1 MKRLFPLFI
10 GLPFLILGLLTFV
23 GALLT
28 GLLIIGLIIGLP
40 FLILGLLMSVTALLA
55 DRNGAVKRAFLQGIG
70 LFSLFMGLLLF
81 LGALLE
87 GQILWSLVFLAIAIG
102 GAYLA
107 YRTYKSQLRN
117 LVARIGVFKD
127 VYYDE
132 KGLYIDKPGKPY
144 LLRWDEVASY
154 EIVDVFARDQY
165 TGMPPILNMISY
177 LIWKDIDPEYAVTG
191 IFKFGTMRFYKKDG
205 SFVTLPNVINPDRF
219 VPIFNKYIYESN
231 QKK

>member
-1 MKRLFPLFI
+1 MRPVHALMMGFGLFV
-10 GLPFLILGLLTFV
+10 LINGLLLTL
-23 GALLT
+23 GWLLGGYMSFPIT
-28 GLLIIGLIIGLP
+28 VLVIGLI
-40 FLILGLLMSVTALLA
+40 MT
-55 DRNGAVKRAFLQGIG
+55 
-70 LFSLFMGLLLF
+70 
-81 LGALLE
+81 
-87 GQILWSLVFLAIAIG
+87 IG
-102 GAYLA
+102 GSYLA

-117 LVARIGVFKD
+117 LVARTGVYKD

-177 LIWKDIDPEYAVTG
+177 LIWRDIDPEYAVTG

-219 VPIFNKYIYESN
+219 IPIFNKYIYESN
-231 QKK
+231 QKKGYHA

>member
-1 MKRLFPLFI
+1 VQAEKFIFI
-10 GLPFLILGLLTFV
+10 GKGKTIRGEKMRAEHYLLIWLGLYSLIM
-23 GALLT
+23 
-28 GLLIIGLIIGLP
+28 GLLISVGA
-40 FLILGLLMSVTALLA
+40 FMLGYDML
-55 DRNGAVKRAFLQGIG
+55 GIT
-70 LFSLFMGLLLF
+70 
-81 LGALLE
+81 
-87 GQILWSLVFLAIAIG
+87 SLVMAVG
-102 GAYLA
+102 GLYLA

-117 LVARIGVFKD
+117 LVARTGVFKD

-177 LIWKDIDPEYAVTG
+177 LIWRDIDPEYAVTG

-205 SFVTLPNVINPDRF
+205 SFVTLPNVINPNRF

-231 QKK
+231 QKKGYHEKGYHA